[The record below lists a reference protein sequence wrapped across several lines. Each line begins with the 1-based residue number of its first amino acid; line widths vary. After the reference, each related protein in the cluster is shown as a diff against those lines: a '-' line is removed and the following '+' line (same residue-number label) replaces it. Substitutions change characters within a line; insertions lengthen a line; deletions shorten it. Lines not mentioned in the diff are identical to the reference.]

1 MESSSINEPETPKT
15 IGYFWSGAIGILL
28 VVSAISFAGVFSI
41 GIKISVPGSLLDGG
55 TQIGLIS
62 LIVALAAYLATLS
75 RLLKEKI
82 KGATGTERL
91 EHQENIAGVICAE
104 QLVVGVGVILAV
116 RILIR
121 PFMDPATML
130 ANDIHATVIDFIDV
144 GALTEFVCA
153 VFFLAWLHYR
163 QWR

>member
-1 MESSSINEPETPKT
+1 MDSPSFNESQTPKT
-15 IGYFWSGAIGILL
+15 IGYFWSGAVGILF
-28 VVSAISFAGVFSI
+28 VVSTISLGGVFSV

-62 LIVALAAYLATLS
+62 LIVALAAYLAALS
-75 RLLKEKI
+75 RLLNEKI
-82 KGATGTERL
+82 KSTTGNELL
-91 EHQENIAGVICAE
+91 EHQENIAAVICAE
-104 QLVVGVGVILAV
+104 ELVVGVGVILAL

-121 PFMDPATML
+121 PFLDPTITL
-130 ANDIHATVIDFIDV
+130 ANDIHATLIDFIDIV
-144 GALTEFVCA
+144 AITCFLSV